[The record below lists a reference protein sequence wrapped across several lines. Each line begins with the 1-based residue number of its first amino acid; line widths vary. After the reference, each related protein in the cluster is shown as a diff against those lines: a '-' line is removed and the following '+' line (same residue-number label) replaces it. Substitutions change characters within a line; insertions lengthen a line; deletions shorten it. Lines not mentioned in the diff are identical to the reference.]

1 MAGAGHNAPVA
12 AQELKALMAR
22 VETLDDERVAIGEL
36 AKSVYAEAT
45 AAGFD
50 VRSMRRLVALRRKDR
65 TKVLEDK
72 ALLELYASALGCLDL
87 V

>member
-12 AQELKALMAR
+12 AQELKALMER
-22 VETLDDERVAIGEL
+22 VETLDDERVAIGEQ
-36 AKSVYAEAT
+36 AKSVYAEAK

-50 VRSMRRLVALRRKDR
+50 VKSMRRLVALRRKDR

-72 ALLELYASALGCLDL
+72 AMLELYASALGCLDL

>member
-12 AQELKALMAR
+12 AQELKALMER
-22 VETLDDERVAIGEL
+22 VETLDDERIAIGEQ
-36 AKSVYAEAT
+36 AKSVYAEAK

-50 VRSMRRLVALRRKDR
+50 VKSMRRLVALRRKDR

-72 ALLELYASALGCLDL
+72 AILELYASALGCLDL